1 MRFEELAYRV
11 DGLAVT
17 VPFHRTLTVV
27 SGLGAAQRRPWAER
41 ALGVLRGGPLATP
54 GTLVFVDGSG
64 SRVRL
69 VRDARGQATLTDL
82 DTGENLLATLAEGSA
97 VDFLTLLGLEADDAA
112 ALMLLG
118 PTHLERDPGTD
129 ADGEAPP
136 PSAEIAEAREVLARV
151 QAEYDEVRAAH
162 ARVAELR
169 ARQDELDHQIRNFDE
184 ELDRRRHGRA
194 AHAVH
199 RLEAE
204 LAQLTGAEPTE
215 RQAAEAAIA
224 AAGVATRWQR
234 AREDLTSGRTAF
246 GERRRLDPRALAH
259 ALELPTDAPAGL
271 EALHTAYLAAA
282 QRRAQLVAR
291 LNEGTDS
298 EMPAPS
304 APWVLSLARI
314 EHPDLWSRAE
324 KLMAVKTRAAEL
336 SMGLGGTGQHR
347 DLVGE
352 LEAAH
357 QAVELAEREVAS
369 SKLGGMAA
377 KRRLAK
383 ACENEHAVL
392 TKAGFVSWLAFQMRR
407 IDVLLEP
414 DALEALRVAELEAQ
428 LAAAAWSEL
437 AGDVDPAAAL
447 AARPEI
453 ERYAFEL
460 AANVSDVDA
469 TEALRKE
476 LGEIV
481 EPAYFEARAEL
492 LEACGPFDVDLEHA
506 TSEVAA
512 IVSEARHARL
522 QATLEAAETAYR
534 QLEAELEAALT
545 AAGFPGSG
553 PGDLPTR
560 VIAVKTKAAEVA
572 AALETPKTTREPAEV
587 QADLAA
593 ARYELARWSRPDWDE
608 DPLVTDA
615 PLPDTASLTEER
627 AAVAA
632 EADGIERS
640 VPDPGRLSDRREAL
654 ARRVAILEASSGAG
668 SRLLS
673 FEEAEMVLLGRF
685 AQARRVGPEAE
696 PIPVVVDD
704 ALAGFPRH
712 DKWRLLDLLARLGEA
727 SQVVYLTD
735 DPDTAEW
742 AAARARQG
750 SASLLRPDAVASVA

>member
-27 SGLGAAQRRPWAER
+27 SGLGQARRRPWAEN
-41 ALGVLRGGPLATP
+41 ALGVLRGGPLATA
-54 GTLVFVDGSG
+54 GDLIFVDGSG

-69 VRDARGQATLTDL
+69 VRDARGHATLTDL
-82 DTGENLLATLAEGSA
+82 ETGEDLLAALADGSS
-97 VDFLTLLGLEADDAA
+97 VDFLSLLGLDADEAAGI
-112 ALMLLG
+112 MLLG
-118 PTHLERDPGTD
+118 PTALERGDTD
-129 ADGEAPP
+129 NDGEVPA

-151 QAEYDEVRAAH
+151 QAEYDGMRAVQS
-162 ARVAELR
+162 RVAELR

-184 ELDRRRHGRA
+184 EVERRRHGQA

-204 LAQLTGAEPTE
+204 LAQLTGTEPAERLT
-215 RQAAEAAIA
+215 AEAALRA
-224 AAGVATRWQR
+224 AKVAKTWQSTK
-234 AREDLTSGRTAF
+234 ENLTSARTTF
-246 GERRRLDPRALAH
+246 GDRRRLDAKALAH
-259 ALELPTDAPAGL
+259 ALELPIDAPVGL
-271 EALHTAYLAAA
+271 DALHTAYLAAA
-282 QRRAQLVAR
+282 QRRSQLVAR

-298 EMPAPS
+298 ELPTPS
-304 APWVLSLARI
+304 APWILNLARI
-314 EHPDLWSRAE
+314 DHPELWYRAE
-324 KLMAVKTRAAEL
+324 KLKAVKTRAAEL

-357 QAVELAEREVAS
+357 QAVELAERDVAS

-383 ACENEHAVL
+383 ACEYEHAVL

-437 AGDVDPAAAL
+437 AGEVDPAEAL
-447 AARPEI
+447 AARAEV
-453 ERYAFEL
+453 ERYAHHL
-460 AANVSDVDA
+460 AAAVSDIDA
-469 TEALRKE
+469 TEALRRE
-476 LGEIV
+476 LREVV
-481 EPAYFEARAEL
+481 EPAYNESRAAL
-492 LEACGPFDVDLEHA
+492 MEACGPFDVEPEHA

-522 QATLEAAETAYR
+522 QAVLEAAETAYR
-534 QLEAELEAALT
+534 EAETELESSLT
-545 AAGFPGSG
+545 AAGFPG
-553 PGDLPTR
+553 PGDLAGR
-560 VIAVKTKAAEVA
+560 VVAVTAKAAEVA
-572 AALETPKTTREPAEV
+572 VVLETPKTTREPHEV
-587 QADLAA
+587 EADLATA
-593 ARYELARWSRPDWDE
+593 RAQLARYSRPDWDE
-608 DPLVTDA
+608 APLVADG
-615 PLPDTASLTEER
+615 PLPDTASLAQER
-627 AAVAA
+627 TQVAG
-632 EADGIERS
+632 EADGLERS
-640 VPDPGRLSDRREAL
+640 LPDAGRLSDRREAL

-696 PIPVVVDD
+696 PVPIVVDD

-727 SQVVYLTD
+727 SQVIYLTD